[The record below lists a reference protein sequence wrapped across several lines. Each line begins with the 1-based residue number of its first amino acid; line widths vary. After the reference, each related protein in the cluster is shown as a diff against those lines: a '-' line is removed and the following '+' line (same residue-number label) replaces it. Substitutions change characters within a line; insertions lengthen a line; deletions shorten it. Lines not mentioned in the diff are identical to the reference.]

1 MADAVKHPAKFS
13 PEVMDAIGD
22 ITRRR
27 VTRGRR
33 VLDGFAGTGRIHR
46 LGESWGW
53 DTTGIEI
60 EPEWANMDPRTI
72 VGDATR
78 LPFPDRSFWAYI
90 TSPCYGNRMADH
102 HDAKEKCK
110 ACDGGGTVQVVHEGR
125 RPKVTTETCSKC
137 WGKGYRAYKRNTY
150 KHTLDRKRSDGI
162 VDDLHPRNTGAMQ
175 WGPNYRAMHA
185 LAWAEATRVTS
196 HWLILNISDHY
207 RKGDLVPVTAWHV
220 ERLELMGWTEKERI
234 EVRTQRNREGANGD
248 LRAEFESVIAFRR

>member
-1 MADAVKHPAKFS
+1 MPTDTVKHPAKFS
-13 PEVMDAIGD
+13 PEVMDAIGQ

-27 VTRGRR
+27 VKKGEA
-33 VLDGFAGTGRIHR
+33 VIDGFAGTGRIHR
-46 LGESWGW
+46 LGETWGW
-53 DTTGIEI
+53 HTTGIEI

-78 LPFPDRSFWAYI
+78 LPFADGSFAAYI

-102 HDAKEKCK
+102 HDAKERCK
-110 ACDGGGTVQVVHEGR
+110 PCDGVGLIGG
-125 RPKVTTETCSKC
+125 ETCSKC
-137 WGKGYRAYKRNTY
+137 WGRGFRVYKRNTY
-150 KHTLDRKRSDGI
+150 KHTLGRLTEDGS

-175 WGPNYRAMHA
+175 WGDDYRAMHA
-185 LAWAEATRVTS
+185 LAWSEATRVTQR
-196 HWLILNISDHY
+196 WLILNISDHY

-220 ERLELMGWTEKERI
+220 ERLELLGWTEKERI